1 LKAAELARELIGLL
15 ERLGHTVS
23 FAESCTGGLVSACI
37 TSVPGASVVY
47 KGGIVAYANEIKQA
61 MLDVDPE
68 ILDSKGSV
76 SMECAEAMARSAAV
90 RFATDYALSV
100 TGIAGPEGGS
110 AEKPVGTVWFGLAA
124 RGRISAVKACF
135 PGNRT
140 EIRAAATQKGLELI
154 VARVKTGF
162 ELDNPADG
170 GVSLG
175 QA

>member
-1 LKAAELARELIGLL
+1 LAKEMIMYL
-15 ERLGHTVS
+15 ESQGRTISL
-23 FAESCTGGLVSACI
+23 AESCTGGLVSSYI
-37 TSVPGASVVY
+37 TSVPGASGVF
-47 KGGIVAYANEIKQA
+47 KGGVVAYANEIKQS

-68 ILDSKGSV
+68 ILHMNGPV
-76 SMECAEAMARSAAV
+76 SRECAEAMAKGAAL

-110 AEKPVGTVWFGLAA
+110 AEKPVGTVWFGLNT
-124 RGRISAVKACF
+124 RGKLSAVKTQF
-135 PGNRT
+135 SGNRSD
-140 EIRAAATQKGLELI
+140 IRAAATQKGLELI
-154 VARVKTGF
+154 AACVKAGF